1 MGQRW
6 TLHGHYIYYYC
17 MNGKDHNGK
26 VMTWTETG
34 GNATVTP
41 GKAVVEDPVS
51 KKRKILQP
59 RVMNLKNGC
68 SEGKDQVCEH
78 L

>member
-34 GNATVTP
+34 ANATVTP

-51 KKRKILQP
+51 KKKKKYSNH
-59 RVMNLKNGC
+59 V
-68 SEGKDQVCEH
+68 
-78 L
+78 

>member
-34 GNATVTP
+34 ANATVTP

-51 KKRKILQP
+51 KK
-59 RVMNLKNGC
+59 KNKNTPTTC
-68 SEGKDQVCEH
+68 NELEKW
-78 L
+78 LL

>member
-17 MNGKDHNGK
+17 MNGRDHNGK

-34 GNATVTP
+34 ANATVTP

-51 KKRKILQP
+51 KKK
-59 RVMNLKNGC
+59 KNTPTTC
-68 SEGKDQVCEH
+68 NELEKW
-78 L
+78 LL